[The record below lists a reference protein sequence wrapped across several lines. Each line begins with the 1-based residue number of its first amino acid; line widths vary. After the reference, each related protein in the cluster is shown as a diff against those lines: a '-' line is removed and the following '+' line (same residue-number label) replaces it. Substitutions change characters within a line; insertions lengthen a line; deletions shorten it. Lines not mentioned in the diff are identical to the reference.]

1 MITVYDPLTGKIL
14 KSIGASTQEDLEL
27 NLDENDQWI
36 EGVYNSESYYIKN
49 GSAIQ
54 FPPKPNYLCYFDFNS
69 EQWVKDDEA
78 LWDDLRKAR
87 NQRLE
92 RCDWTQVP
100 DAPVDQA
107 AWAAYRQALRD
118 LPANTTDPLN
128 PPWPTKPT

>member
-14 KSIGASTQEDLEL
+14 KTIGASTREDLEL

-36 EGVYNSESYYIKN
+36 EGVYSSESYYIKN
-49 GSAIQ
+49 GMPIQ
-54 FPPKPNYLCYFDFNS
+54 FPTKPNYLCYFDFNS
-69 EQWVKDDEA
+69 EQWVKDDES

-100 DAPVDQA
+100 DAPVDQS

-128 PPWPTKPT
+128 PPWPTKPS